1 MSSTPKG
8 PSGLELETFPDA
20 PPSIAVTAPEDVID
34 AGLRSLDHYKR
45 RLPPWRYNLRQ
56 RILPLIRWE
65 TPYLAWM
72 QDKMRS
78 PALDTY
84 FAITANLGTHTFFM
98 VFLPILF
105 WCGHTSVGRGMVHI
119 LATGVFSTGFLKD
132 MLSLPRPLSPPLHRI
147 TMSGSAALE
156 YGFPSTHSAN
166 AVSVA
171 VYCLFTIHSPES
183 QLQPST
189 KLIVE
194 ILSYTYAFS
203 IILGR
208 LYCGMHGFIDV
219 IVGSIMGVGISAI
232 ECIYGAEIDRF
243 LHSSSWV
250 APMTVA
256 LAIIILIRIHPE
268 PADDCP
274 CFDDSVSFAGVMI
287 GIELGGWHYATG
299 NWAWDIPV
307 PATVPFSLEH
317 MGWVTVIVRLLIG
330 ILVIFA
336 WREVMKPTLLKCLPH
351 LFRII
356 EKYGFILPRKFFVP
370 ASEYQKIPSRLK
382 VDNVMPSV
390 SDLPGLL
397 TSIRHPGRG
406 RAVSVGPQSAA
417 DAYETLAYREKRR
430 RDSLT
435 NSSDITSAV
444 HSPRS
449 PDQASQSK
457 DYFGSKGNADKDG
470 SVSQVSGIS
479 GSLGINN
486 GNLPTPAQSRVGSYE
501 QMMGQGHVV
510 YTPVTPPA
518 VAEPQDDDEVDISVG
533 QQNELEEKE
542 MFSRLEKPRVR
553 YDVEVVTKLVVY
565 AGIGWLAVETNP
577 IIFEIIG
584 LGMGH
589 VRPFH

>member
-8 PSGLELETFPDA
+8 SGGLELEKFPDA
-20 PPSIAVTAPEDVID
+20 PPSIAVTAPEDAVD

-56 RILPLIRWE
+56 KILPLIRWE

-119 LATGVFSTGFLKD
+119 LATGVFFTGFLKD
-132 MLSLPRPLSPPLHRI
+132 MFSLPRPLSPPLHRI

-171 VYCLFTIHSPES
+171 VYCLFTIHSPDS

-208 LYCGMHGFIDV
+208 LYCGMHGFLDV
-219 IVGSIMGVGISAI
+219 IIGSIMGVGISAI
-232 ECIYGAEIDRF
+232 ECIYGADIDKF
-243 LHSSSWV
+243 LHSSSWI

-256 LAIIILIRIHPE
+256 LAIICLIRIHPE

-317 MGWVTVIVRLLIG
+317 MGWITVIVRLLIG

-336 WREVMKPTLLKCLPH
+336 WKEVMKPTLLKCLPH
-351 LFRII
+351 LFRTI
-356 EKYGFILPRKFFVP
+356 EKYGFILPRKFFMP
-370 ASEYQKIPSRLK
+370 ASEYQKIPARLK

-435 NSSDITSAV
+435 NSSDITV
-444 HSPRS
+444 QSPRS
-449 PDQASQSK
+449 SGKEQQQK
-457 DYFGSKGNADKDG
+457 DYFAAGDNVDKDG
-470 SVSQVSGIS
+470 AVSQVSGIS

-510 YTPVTPPA
+510 YAPATPPA
-518 VAEPQDDDEVDISVG
+518 VNEEQNEDDADISVG

-577 IIFEIIG
+577 IIFEIVG